1 MPPKVDAPKIGGKP
15 MPKRVPA
22 LTDEKIKQA
31 EPIAKVYKLYD
42 GYNLM
47 LLIMPTG
54 TKTWRVSY
62 RFEEKRYY
70 MTIGT
75 YPKLS
80 LDDARILNADIK
92 TQVANGI
99 NPIVSRKEQVEIE
112 KDQRDSIGSNPRIS
126 VCMNGTVEI
135 WKGRDVVSLTKEEA
149 VFIKDQLVL
158 LI

>member
-1 MPPKVDAPKIGGKP
+1 

-22 LTDEKIKQA
+22 LSDEKIKQA
-31 EPIAKVYKLYD
+31 EPRAKAYKLYD

-47 LLIMPTG
+47 LFVMPTG

-62 RFEEKRYY
+62 QFERKRYY

-80 LDDARILNADIK
+80 LDDARILNADIR
-92 TQVANGI
+92 TQVAKGI
-99 NPIVSRKEQVEIE
+99 NPMVSRKEQVEIE
-112 KDQRDSIGSNPRIS
+112 KDQRESIGSNPRIS
-126 VCMNGTVEI
+126 VCMSGAVEI
-135 WKGRDVVSLTKEEA
+135 WKGRDVVRLTKEEA
-149 VFIKDQLVL
+149 VFVKDQLVL